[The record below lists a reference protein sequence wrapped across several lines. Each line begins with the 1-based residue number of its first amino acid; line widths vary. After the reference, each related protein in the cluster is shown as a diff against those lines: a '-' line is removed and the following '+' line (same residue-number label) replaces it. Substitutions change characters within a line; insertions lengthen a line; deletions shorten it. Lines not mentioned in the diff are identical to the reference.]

1 MLCIPFI
8 ILEGRNKMSN
18 WIAKL
23 FEPKYNPR
31 DIVNFIRTEYAN
43 DVRHMRDEDVIHF
56 YNNITTPRRRA

>member
-1 MLCIPFI
+1 
-8 ILEGRNKMSN
+8 MSN

-56 YNNITTPRRRA
+56 YNLRSSKVFYICDLKD

>member
-1 MLCIPFI
+1 
-8 ILEGRNKMSN
+8 MSN

-23 FEPKYNPR
+23 FEPEHNPR

-56 YNNITTPRRRA
+56 YNNITTPKRRA

>member
-1 MLCIPFI
+1 
-8 ILEGRNKMSN
+8 MSK

-23 FEPKYNPR
+23 FEPKHNPR

-56 YNNITTPRRRA
+56 YNNITNKKRST